1 MDELKEV
8 LKAEYNAIQK
18 EINEGGMDDEEYEKL
33 IKQRTAIV
41 EQWNKLRQAELEAIE
56 KKRAS
61 RLTFIGACVTGA
73 ITLAKII
80 VDVWMFIKKTEIQV
94 DTINRGLKFEE
105 AGNILVGDFV
115 RPAVKKAIDG

>member
-8 LKAEYNAIQK
+8 LKAEYNAIQN
-18 EINEGGMDDEEYEKL
+18 EINKGGIDDEEYEKL

-41 EQWNKLRQAELEAIE
+41 EQWNKLSQAETEAIE
-56 KKRAS
+56 KKRSS

-73 ITLAKII
+73 IALAKII
-80 VDVWMFIKKTEIQV
+80 ADVWMFIKKTEIQV

>member
-8 LKAEYNAIQK
+8 LKAEYNAIQN

-41 EQWNKLRQAELEAIE
+41 EQWNKLSQAEAEAIE

-61 RLTFIGACVTGA
+61 RLTFIAACVTGA
-73 ITLAKII
+73 IALAKII
-80 VDVWMFIKKTEIQV
+80 ADVWMFIKKTEIQV